1 MKAFVLVA
9 TLGFAVPAY
18 SQSLG
23 DLAKKTQD
31 EHDKAK
37 TTPAKVYS
45 DKDLKEAPPAAT
57 DKPAAAS
64 VTPSP
69 SASAESKKTD
79 DSKASDRDKEPAKG
93 EAYWRAR
100 WTPLQQKLD
109 GELAKSLTLR
119 SRISELTVEL
129 SGIGPLNARR
139 GGVESERQRL
149 VTEAQLLDGN
159 ISADKAT
166 LEAIREE
173 GRRAGA
179 LPGWFR

>member
-1 MKAFVLVA
+1 VR
-9 TLGFAVPAY
+9 
-18 SQSLG
+18 QR
-23 DLAKKTQD
+23 
-31 EHDKAK
+31 KAK
-37 TTPAKVYS
+37 RPTTARRQ
-45 DKDLKEAPPAAT
+45 T
-57 DKPAAAS
+57 R
-64 VTPSP
+64 TRSP
-69 SASAESKKTD
+69 R
-79 DSKASDRDKEPAKG
+79 KARRIG
-93 EAYWRAR
+93 AR